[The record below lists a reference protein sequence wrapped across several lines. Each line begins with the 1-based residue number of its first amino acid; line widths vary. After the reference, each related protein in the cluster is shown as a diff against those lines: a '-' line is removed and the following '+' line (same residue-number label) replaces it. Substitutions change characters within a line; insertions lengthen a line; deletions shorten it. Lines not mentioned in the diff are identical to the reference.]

1 SDLVRGRVRRAR
13 GVTVMAEV
21 VLLINAA
28 PPESLNKQER
38 MHWGERRR
46 VRQRWKDE
54 AAVAWLN
61 AGRPRFHRPAVQY
74 RVYYATHRRR
84 DPDNVV
90 ASLKPVIDRKSVGE
104 GKSVDLGGRR
114 MITTTNETR
123 CHT

>member
-1 SDLVRGRVRRAR
+1 
-13 GVTVMAEV
+13 MAEV

-61 AGRPRFHRPAVQY
+61 AGRPRFHRPEVQFRLYY
-74 RVYYATHRRR
+74 RDARRR
-84 DPDNVV
+84 DPDNALASCKPILDGLKGRAFEDDHSGVV
-90 ASLKPVIDRKSVGE
+90 TLLPPVIGVDRGWPRVEILIREQGE
-104 GKSVDLGGRR
+104 GVA
-114 MITTTNETR
+114 
-123 CHT
+123 